1 MSASQ
6 PLPPDQEAQAQELL
20 LRLRERSEDELLAL
34 ARLLVSK
41 EDHELFGDTE
51 LQAREIVHRIGATA
65 YQTHLEQKKTATRD
79 PESNAPSVDNVQ
91 SSTDTGA
98 KR

>member
-1 MSASQ
+1 MSASA
-6 PLPPDQEAQAQELL
+6 PLPPEQEAQAQELL
-20 LRLRERSEDELLAL
+20 LRLREKSEDKLLAL

-65 YQTHLEQKKTATRD
+65 IQTHLEQKKRLPGIRSRVPQVWTMRKVSGI
-79 PESNAPSVDNVQ
+79 PE
-91 SSTDTGA
+91 
-98 KR
+98 